1 MLPNYP
7 ELEKKRIIIG
17 VTGGISLYKTCILLR
32 AIKKAGAEVRVV
44 MTRNATRFVSPQTF
58 QTLSGNPVY
67 TELFPAHFL
76 QEPLHIRL
84 SEWGEIILLAP
95 ATANIIG
102 KMASGI
108 ADDLLSTLLTAF
120 PGPVL
125 IAPAMNDVM
134 WHNPAVKEN
143 IGKISRRGTEI
154 IPPGKG
160 ELASGKIGEGRM
172 AEVEKIIFHLRKIFS
187 SQDLKGKKV
196 IVTAG
201 PTREYI
207 DDIRFISNPS
217 SGKMGYHLSEE
228 AALRGAEVLL
238 LSGPVNLPA
247 PEGVK
252 KIEIESVEE
261 LKENIEKHFPACDIL
276 IMSAAVGDFR
286 VKEKFPGKL
295 KRKDALSLRLVPTP
309 DILKGIGE
317 RKKNQIVVGF
327 SAETENLRERS
338 KNKLKEKKADLVIG
352 CLIKEKVS
360 GFNLEKIEGW
370 LIGKDGREEKF
381 PLVEKRVLAKMV
393 IEEVKK
399 IGGWK

>member
-1 MLPNYP
+1 LLPSYP

-17 VTGGISLYKTCILLR
+17 VTGGISLYKTCTLLR

-44 MTRNATRFVSPQTF
+44 MTKNATRFVSPQTF

-67 TELFPAHFL
+67 TELFPSYFL

-84 SEWGEIILLAP
+84 SEWGEAILLAP

-102 KMASGI
+102 KMAAGI

-143 IGKISRRGTEI
+143 IEKISRRGVKI
-154 IPPGKG
+154 IPPEKG

-172 AEVEKIIFHLRKIFS
+172 AGVERIIFHLRKIFS
-187 SQDLKGKKV
+187 PQDLKGKKLL
-196 IVTAG
+196 ITAG

-207 DDIRFISNPS
+207 DDIRFITNPS
-217 SGKMGYHLSEE
+217 SGKMGYYLSEE
-228 AALRGAEVLL
+228 AVLRGAEVLL
-238 LSGPVNLPA
+238 ISGPVNLPA
-247 PEGVK
+247 PEGVD

-261 LKENIEKHFPACDIL
+261 LKDNLEKHFPEYDVL
-276 IMSAAVGDFR
+276 IMSAAVGDFQ
-286 VKEKFPGKL
+286 VKEKLPGKI
-295 KRKDALSLRLVPTP
+295 KRKGALSLALVPTA
-309 DILKGIGE
+309 DILRAIGE
-317 RKKNQIVVGF
+317 RKRGQIVVGF
-327 SAETENLRERS
+327 SAETENLLERS
-338 KNKLKEKKADLVIG
+338 KKKLKEKKTDLVVG
-352 CLIKEKVS
+352 CLIKNKVS
-360 GFNLEKIEGW
+360 GFGVEKIEGW
-370 LIGKDGREEKF
+370 LIGKDGREKKF
-381 PLVEKRVLAKMV
+381 SLVDKKVLAKMV